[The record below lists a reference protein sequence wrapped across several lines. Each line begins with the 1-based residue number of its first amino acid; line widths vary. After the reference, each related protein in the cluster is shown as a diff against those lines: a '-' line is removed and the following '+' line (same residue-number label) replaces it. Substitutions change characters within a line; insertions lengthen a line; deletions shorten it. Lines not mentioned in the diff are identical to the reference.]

1 MSDKRRLA
9 RLKRLETVRAVARQ
23 AAAAEAAEAEG
34 TLAQLMAL
42 AERTGRLA
50 ADYAARAAPED
61 GDGLRRLAGF
71 RSGLAGV
78 EQATR
83 ADAARAQRVADARL
97 GELSQAERRR
107 AAAADRAE
115 AVRRAI
121 AAVGALPPLGARKA
135 IGTDLD

>member
-9 RLKRLETVRAVARQ
+9 RLKRLEMVRAVAKQ
-23 AAAAEAAEAEG
+23 AAAAEAAAAEG
-34 TLAQLMAL
+34 TLSQLLAL

-50 ADYAARAAPED
+50 ADYATRTAPAD
-61 GDGLRRLAGF
+61 GDALRRLTGF

-83 ADAARAQRVADARL
+83 ADAHRAQVVADARL
-97 GELSQAERRR
+97 LDLSQAERRR
-107 AAAADRAE
+107 QAAADRAE
-115 AVRRAI
+115 TVRRAI
-121 AAVGALPPLGARKA
+121 AATGVEPPLGGRTR

>member
-9 RLKRLETVRAVARQ
+9 RLKRLETVRAIARQ
-23 AAAAEAAEAEG
+23 NAAAEAAAAEG
-34 TLAQLMAL
+34 TLAQLLAL

-50 ADYAARAAPED
+50 ADYTGRTAPDD
-61 GDGLRRLAGF
+61 GDALRRLSGF
-71 RSGLAGV
+71 RSGLVGV

-83 ADAARAQRVADARL
+83 DDARRAQAVADARL
-97 GELSQAERRR
+97 HELSQAERRR
-107 AAAADRAE
+107 QVAADRAD

-121 AAVGALPPLGARKA
+121 AARGAQPPLGARKA